1 MKREQGNWVHYRERF
16 GLSKEDEVDLH
27 LGPRDRR
34 VRYDEVMGD
43 VERLVKERLRDAQQ
57 NGRPYLMF
65 IHGWSTSRPGQ
76 ATARSIVRGFMRSR
90 EATPFI
96 VKAHSI
102 QHETVFVAKI
112 RPLRRSVDNARTS

>member
-1 MKREQGNWVHYRERF
+1 MNREQGNWVHYRERF

-65 IHGWSTSRPGQ
+65 IHGWSTSRPGRRRL
-76 ATARSIVRGFMRSR
+76 ARSCAASCGQ
-90 EATPFI
+90 E
-96 VKAHSI
+96 
-102 QHETVFVAKI
+102 
-112 RPLRRSVDNARTS
+112 RRHRLL